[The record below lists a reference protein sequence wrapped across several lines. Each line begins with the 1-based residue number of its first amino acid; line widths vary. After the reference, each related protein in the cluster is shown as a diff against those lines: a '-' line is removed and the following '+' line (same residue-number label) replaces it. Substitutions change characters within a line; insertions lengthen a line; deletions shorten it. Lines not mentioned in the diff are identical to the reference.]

1 MRCGL
6 ENFND
11 IHVGDQ
17 LEVIEYF
24 SCRKLKD
31 SAKEAAPKE
40 KTE

>member
-1 MRCGL
+1 VGL

-24 SCRKLKD
+24 EVARKLKD